1 MADPI
6 QSGIDTDYG
15 QYQGGDVGLSKEAR
29 SALGTDMSDPVS
41 KYFKQMTDYTSQERK
56 TAQEA
61 QKDIIGKQIQMEQNR
76 LTQEADLARRQAGQ
90 MSGIM
95 SQYGKQLMAEPPKR
109 QIEKDTMEGMIGLGA
124 LLPVAGAFFGGKGLT
139 GATGALNAMAGL
151 VKGYQEGNKQ
161 RIDFEQKKYDDAM
174 KEFDRHQRQIKDAFD
189 LAIKGAQVNQTAAL
203 AELKMKL
210 YAENA
215 PMLAELAEKQGIVKT
230 ANDNIQ
236 MYNNFLKQRMQ
247 YENKF
252 SSGRPVEII
261 NKEGNRE
268 AITQQEFNE
277 RRSRGEDMQL
287 APRQGASSALLQGR
301 AENIREA
308 FAQAAKDVENITL
321 LPDNTVLG
329 TFAGLT
335 GKSGEGLVDSIR
347 NTFARNITPQ
357 EQRFL
362 QQLTSGL
369 DAHLSFALGGGYAS
383 SQTKANIDRYKAQLA
398 QEGDTPESY
407 ALFLARVR
415 QEMNILAENF
425 PSKPGATKEMN
436 EAVQK
441 FNDVVNKSV
450 PFTVS
455 DVVKAT
461 FPGATGPKPPGAK
474 NKLPQRGLS
483 IGEVKAGYRY
493 TGGDPSDKDNWE
505 KVQ

>member
-76 LTQEADLARRQAGQ
+76 LTQEADLARKQAGQ
-90 MSGIM
+90 MSGIIG
-95 SQYGKQLMAEPPKR
+95 QYGKQLMAEPPKR

-247 YENKF
+247 YEEKIDQAIAVANIRA
-252 SSGRPVEII
+252 SAGGRSG
-261 NKEGNRE
+261 
-268 AITQQEFNE
+268 QNE
-277 RRSRGEDMQL
+277 RF
-287 APRQGASSALLQGR
+287 
-301 AENIREA
+301 A
-308 FAQAAKDVENITL
+308 FNMFESFNQAATDLTNLTKM
-321 LPDNTVLG
+321 PANTVLG
-329 TFAGLT
+329 SFAGMT
-335 GKSGEGLVDSIR
+335 GQSGTGMIDALR
-347 NTFARNITPQ
+347 NTFARRITDADA
-357 EQRFL
+357 RRM
-362 QQLTSGL
+362 QQSIAGL
-369 DAHLSFALGGGYAS
+369 EYNMARTLGGGYANS
-383 SQTKANIDRYKAQLA
+383 GAKAVIDIYKTQVP
-398 QEGDTPESY
+398 QEGDDPIVM
-407 ALFLARVR
+407 ANFLARLK
-415 QEMNILAENF
+415 QELGIWARAF
-425 PSKPGATKEMN
+425 QTYPGANKE
-436 EAVQK
+436 QK
-441 FNDVVNKSV
+441 EGALKVMEEINKAV
-450 PFTVS
+450 PFTYD
-455 DVVKAT
+455 DVVTA
-461 FPGATGPKPPGAK
+461 ANAGPTIGDVKGG
-474 NKLPQRGLS
+474 LPTTSNASSDGS
-483 IGEVKAGYRY
+483 IDLGGGITVKRV
-493 TGGDPSDKDNWE
+493 D
-505 KVQ
+505 

>member
-41 KYFKQMTDYTSQERK
+41 KYFKQMNDYTSQERK

-76 LTQEADLARRQAGQ
+76 LTQEADLARKQAGQ

-247 YENKF
+247 YEEKIDQAKAVAGIRYGSTSQPIYSDEAINVIIDKYMAGDPKALVGLGTGIAAQREKSRIMAKIAERMAEAGKDARDILTAQAEFSGYQAGQRTLAQAEARIGQAQQEAINLAAPALDLSDKIERSKFVPVNRLLQTAEANISDPELLSFRAANNSFLAAYTRAVSPTGVPTDFVRRHAYDLLSTAYDKEAYKRVMDQLKLEMNAALKAPSDFRKRLEQEFNRKF
-252 SSGRPVEII
+252 SSPTESP
-261 NKEGNRE
+261 
-268 AITQQEFNE
+268 T
-277 RRSRGEDMQL
+277 
-287 APRQGASSALLQGR
+287 
-301 AENIREA
+301 
-308 FAQAAKDVENITL
+308 
-321 LPDNTVLG
+321 
-329 TFAGLT
+329 
-335 GKSGEGLVDSIR
+335 
-347 NTFARNITPQ
+347 
-357 EQRFL
+357 
-362 QQLTSGL
+362 
-369 DAHLSFALGGGYAS
+369 LGG
-383 SQTKANIDRYKAQLA
+383 TEDPL
-398 QEGDTPESY
+398 
-407 ALFLARVR
+407 
-415 QEMNILAENF
+415 
-425 PSKPGATKEMN
+425 
-436 EAVQK
+436 
-441 FNDVVNKSV
+441 
-450 PFTVS
+450 
-455 DVVKAT
+455 
-461 FPGATGPKPPGAK
+461 
-474 NKLPQRGLS
+474 GL
-483 IGEVKAGYRY
+483 R
-493 TGGDPSDKDNWE
+493 
-505 KVQ
+505 